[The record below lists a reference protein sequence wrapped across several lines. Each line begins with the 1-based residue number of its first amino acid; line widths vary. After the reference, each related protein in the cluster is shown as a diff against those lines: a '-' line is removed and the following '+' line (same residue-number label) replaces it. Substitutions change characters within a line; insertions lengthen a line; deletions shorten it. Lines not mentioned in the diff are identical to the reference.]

1 MSDQAPPWRHPGYVA
16 VLDLVSARA
25 GLLPP
30 SCPPAA
36 MEGIDRAMARAG
48 LGGDFATYLARLED
62 PAAFDDLMVELTV
75 GETYFFRNPE
85 HYEFIRQ
92 EVLPD
97 LEQRRG
103 PEHVV
108 RGWSAGCAS
117 GEEPYS
123 LAVLLMKEG
132 YGARMLVQGTDVSR
146 AALSRCEVAS
156 YGDWSLRGPWTEQ
169 MRPYLR
175 AHGKRYTLAPEVRD
189 HVRFSYLNLAD
200 NTWPAQGAGIW
211 NQDIVFCRNVLIYFN
226 RATIEE
232 VARRLYASLAEG
244 GFLITGPSDPPLMGL
259 APFETLVTAWGI
271 VYHRPDAAR
280 PHQRLVLHSPIQVVP
295 PSVPPPAVPFTPPP
309 PPPAVP
315 FTRPPPPAVPFTRP
329 PPPAAVPAPALPES
343 QGLEQAR
350 RALARGDWPEAAR
363 LAGALPTEPLAAE
376 VHIRALA
383 NYDPRGALRACAEA
397 SARHPL
403 AVEPRYLEA
412 VVQLGLGR
420 LEESERAARQ
430 ALYLEPGLAVA
441 HLMLGH
447 LLRRRG
453 DLAGARRAFTTAA
466 TLCATLPPEEAVPLG
481 DGERAARLMTVARE
495 ELERLEA
502 AMENE

>member
-1 MSDQAPPWRHPGYVA
+1 VSDPAPPWRHRGYVA
-16 VLDLVSARA
+16 VIDHVSVRA

-30 SCPPAA
+30 SCPAAA

-48 LGGDFATYLARLED
+48 LAGDFDLYLARLAQD
-62 PAAFDDLMVELTV
+62 APTFDDLMVELTV

-85 HYEFIRQ
+85 HFDFIRQ

-97 LEQRRG
+97 VEARRG
-103 PEHVV
+103 PLHTV

-132 YGARMLVQGTDVSR
+132 YGARMLVRGTDVSR

-156 YGDWSLRGPWTEQ
+156 YGEWSLRGPWTEQ

-175 AHGKRYTLAPEVRD
+175 PHGRRYTLAPEVRD
-189 HVRFSYLNLAD
+189 HVRFDYLNLAE
-200 NTWPAQGAGIW
+200 NTWPSRALGLW
-211 NQDIVFCRNVLIYFN
+211 DMDIVFCRNVLIYFN
-226 RATIEE
+226 RATIED
-232 VARRLYASLAEG
+232 VARRLYATLAEG

-259 APFETLVTAWGI
+259 APFETLVTEWGI
-271 VYHRPDAAR
+271 VYHRPDSER
-280 PHQRLVLHSPIQVVP
+280 PLQRPVYHSPIQVVP
-295 PSVPPPAVPFTPPP
+295 PQAPP
-309 PPPAVP
+309 PPPAP
-315 FTRPPPPAVPFTRP
+315 AALPPLPPPPPAPPPRAAAPPPPEPP
-329 PPPAAVPAPALPES
+329 PPPASPDS
-343 QGLEQAR
+343 LEGAR
-350 RALARGDWPEAAR
+350 AALARGDWREAAR
-363 LAGALPTEPLAAE
+363 LASALPDDPTAVGVA
-376 VHIRALA
+376 IRALA
-383 NYDPRGALRACAEA
+383 NVDGAAALRACAEA

-420 LEESERAARQ
+420 LNESERAARQ

-447 LLRRRG
+447 ILRRQG
-453 DLAGARRAFTTAA
+453 DRAGAWRSFTTAA
-466 TLCATLPPEEAVPLG
+466 SLCATLPPEEPVPLA
-481 DGERAARLMTVARE
+481 DGERAGRLVKVARD

-502 AMENE
+502 APEGD